1 MGTKSWRLTW
11 RVGLIAAVVACAAL
25 LVVAAPG
32 GATASGGAS
41 KPVHIAFLNEAIT
54 TYTTP
59 MVNAMKSTATRL
71 HATVAAF
78 NANNDPSTQESQCQD
93 ALTSGK
99 YNAMV
104 IYSVDNAAAAP
115 CARQAIAAHVPIV
128 PVDNTVGPSPT
139 SLAIQVN
146 GIKAQVLGDT
156 LVYDVPDTVDLV
168 KKACSHFAKPCTV
181 VMTESIPNYT
191 FCSYKLS
198 HEQPLIKK
206 LGIDVIATL
215 VVGNFDDPDG
225 MRTAIENELVKSHKI
240 DVILSDDDSS
250 VQGAIQMKK
259 QGKLPNTLIIGDGG
273 NAPAIQAIRQGL
285 EFGTIYDTPATEGI
299 DSVTDAAALVRGQPI
314 AHPIIA
320 APQLSPYFEL
330 TKQGVGN
337 VKAQW

>member
-1 MGTKSWRLTW
+1 MGTKSWL
-11 RVGLIAAVVACAAL
+11 LAVRACLVAGGVACVAL
-25 LVVAAPG
+25 LTLAAPG
-32 GATASGGAS
+32 ATAAGGAGT
-41 KPVHIAFLNEAIT
+41 PVRIAFLNEAIT

-59 MVNAMKSTATRL
+59 MVNAMKATATQL
-71 HATVAAF
+71 HASVATF

-93 ALTSGK
+93 ALTSSK
-99 YNAMV
+99 YNALI
-104 IYSVDNAAAAP
+104 IYSVDNAAAVP

-139 SLAIQVN
+139 SLAIQVK

-156 LVYDVPDTVDLV
+156 LVYDVPDTVNLV

-198 HEQPLIKK
+198 HEEPLIKK
-206 LGIDVIATL
+206 LGIDVIGTP

-225 MRTAIENELVKSHKI
+225 MRTAIQNELAKSHNV
-240 DVILSDDDSS
+240 DVIVSDDDSS

-259 QGKLPNTLIIGDGG
+259 QGKLPKTLIIGDGG
-273 NAPAIQAIRQGL
+273 NAPAIQAIRQRL
-285 EFGTIYDTPATEGI
+285 EFGTIYDTPATEGV
-299 DSVTDAAALVRGQPI
+299 DSVTDAVDLVRGQPI
-314 AHPIIA
+314 AHPTIA

-330 TKQGVGN
+330 TKQNVGN